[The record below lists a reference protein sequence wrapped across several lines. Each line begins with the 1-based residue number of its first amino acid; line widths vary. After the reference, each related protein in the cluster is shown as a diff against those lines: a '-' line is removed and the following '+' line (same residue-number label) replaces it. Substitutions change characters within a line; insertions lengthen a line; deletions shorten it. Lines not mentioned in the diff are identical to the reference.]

1 MRLLIADDDRPTR
14 IILRKNI
21 QRWGYDVEEASDG
34 DAALEILE
42 RENPPRIAVL
52 DWMMPAMDGVEV
64 CRRLSEKPNGSP
76 IYTILL
82 TSKHSKEDVVLALD
96 SGAHDFL
103 TKPVDTNELR
113 SRIAVGKRVME
124 SEERQKEYA
133 REMEHLARRL
143 SSQLDFQKTLMD
155 AIPIPIFVK
164 DYKTRYISCNK
175 TFLETTGLTESQ
187 VIGRTTGELFPQDP
201 DLKLHHD
208 KDMALLADREMQ
220 RYETILTFPDG
231 IPHHLIIHKDIFK
244 DSDGHPGGMVGALLD
259 ITKRKQMEEELK
271 HLATCDPLTNILNRR
286 CFFEKGR
293 EAFLECRGKS
303 PLSLFLMD
311 IDHFKQ
317 INDNFGHGYG
327 DEALIAFVQAVK
339 SVLGDEDIFGRLGGE
354 EFAVILPHQN
364 LQEGQEKAE
373 AVRASVE
380 ALSLKAP
387 NGPIHFS
394 VSLGLVQHMEG
405 LADSLEMLLNFGD
418 EALYKAKRNGRNRV
432 ALFEGARL

>member
-143 SSQLDFQKTLMD
+143 SSQLDFQKT
-155 AIPIPIFVK
+155 FTV
-164 DYKTRYISCNK
+164 
-175 TFLETTGLTESQ
+175 
-187 VIGRTTGELFPQDP
+187 VPQ
-201 DLKLHHD
+201 
-208 KDMALLADREMQ
+208 
-220 RYETILTFPDG
+220 
-231 IPHHLIIHKDIFK
+231 
-244 DSDGHPGGMVGALLD
+244 
-259 ITKRKQMEEELK
+259 
-271 HLATCDPLTNILNRR
+271 
-286 CFFEKGR
+286 
-293 EAFLECRGKS
+293 
-303 PLSLFLMD
+303 
-311 IDHFKQ
+311 
-317 INDNFGHGYG
+317 
-327 DEALIAFVQAVK
+327 
-339 SVLGDEDIFGRLGGE
+339 
-354 EFAVILPHQN
+354 
-364 LQEGQEKAE
+364 
-373 AVRASVE
+373 
-380 ALSLKAP
+380 
-387 NGPIHFS
+387 
-394 VSLGLVQHMEG
+394 
-405 LADSLEMLLNFGD
+405 
-418 EALYKAKRNGRNRV
+418 
-432 ALFEGARL
+432 